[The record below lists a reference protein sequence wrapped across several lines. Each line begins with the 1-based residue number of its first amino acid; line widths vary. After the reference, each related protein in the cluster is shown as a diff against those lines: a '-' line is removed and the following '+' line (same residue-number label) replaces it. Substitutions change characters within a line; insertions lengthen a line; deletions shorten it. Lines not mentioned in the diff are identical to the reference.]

1 MGIDLHVRTIGG
13 ARTPSSLLRRTPA
26 IGSAVDIQQSRL
38 RHCFSAGARRVVEHQ
53 TEGEFRLNDNP
64 QIKVVVILSK
74 TCDSTGSDSR
84 RAQQ

>member
-13 ARTPSSLLRRTPA
+13 ARTPSSLTYAGR
-26 IGSAVDIQQSRL
+26 IGSAIDIQQSRL